1 MTEEKLGVF
10 AGILKAQAYLSKVGV
25 SKGLDVNTGAGSYK
39 ARGIDGVMNA
49 VSSALVC
56 GEIFPIC
63 NYKTKLRENITVVTK
78 FGEKQSEKVVVE
90 GEFYFMAA
98 DGSKSPTCTYEAAA
112 INNSDKGLQIAM
124 SYCFKYFLAQ
134 CLAIPFDGLQ
144 EEGETEN
151 HQIAQSNQ
159 NQSEKK
165 PYHKL
170 CTNDKFAEN
179 KDKWVAALLKH
190 GAEKFFAYLLEKYEI
205 KLSKEQKNELFNM
218 EHDLRHAQDQNQQ

>member
-25 SKGLDVNTGAGSYK
+25 SKGLEVNTGAGSYK

-63 NYKTKLRENITVVTK
+63 NYKTKLRETITVVTK

-159 NQSEKK
+159 TAQK
-165 PYHKL
+165 PYQKL
-170 CTNDKFAEN
+170 CTNDKFTEN
-179 KDKWVAALLKH
+179 KDKWAAALVKM
-190 GAEKFFAYLLEKYEI
+190 GSEKFFSALLEKHAT
-205 KLSKEQKNELFNM
+205 KLSMEQEKELISISEELKNSVS
-218 EHDLRHAQDQNQQ
+218 QNHQ

>member
-1 MTEEKLGVF
+1 MNEEKLGVF

-63 NYKTKLRENITVVTK
+63 NYKTKLRETITVVTK

-159 NQSEKK
+159 NQADKK
-165 PYHKL
+165 PYQKL
-170 CTNDKFAEN
+170 CTNDKFTEN
-179 KDKWVAALLKH
+179 KDKWAAALVKM
-190 GAEKFFAYLLEKYEI
+190 GSEKFFSALLEKHAT
-205 KLSKEQKNELFNM
+205 KLSIEQEKELISISEELKNS
-218 EHDLRHAQDQNQQ
+218 ASQNQQ